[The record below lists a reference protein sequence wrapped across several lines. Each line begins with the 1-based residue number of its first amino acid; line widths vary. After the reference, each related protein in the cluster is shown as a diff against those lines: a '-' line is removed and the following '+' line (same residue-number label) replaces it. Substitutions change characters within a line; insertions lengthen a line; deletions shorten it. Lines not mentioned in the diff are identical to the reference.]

1 MHFNSAVLITALV
14 ASVAAAPQRD
24 NADPRTQRVIVNDF
38 SARHKLDGTVES
50 VGLHITG
57 PDAGEIEC
65 SKSDGVVLGEKYKC
79 GDSKY
84 SFALIEGVFDTWGI
98 RVYHQWGVAEWSFW
112 QQRCSYHMPRRPPPN
127 YHLHCSDASLVL
139 YWRQIRAYQWLQSRW
154 FLKLSLE
161 SII

>member
-98 RVYHQWGVAEWSFW
+98 RVYHQWGVASG
-112 QQRCSYHMPRRPPPN
+112 
-127 YHLHCSDASLVL
+127 ASGSRDVPT
-139 YWRQIRAYQWLQSRW
+139 ICRAGPLQTTICTAPTPVW
-154 FLKLSLE
+154 FYIGVK
-161 SII
+161 